1 MPSEDAA
8 GKGGRDTHAEPRA
21 PRLTKAEA
29 AAFTA
34 ANLYAL
40 MAWLYEKPRT

>member
-8 GKGGRDTHAEPRA
+8 GKSGRDARVEPPA

-29 AAFTA
+29 AAFSA